1 MTSLRK
7 LLQIAIG
14 IAVLAIVVLLA
25 VVWRGIGLN
34 IDASRHEHEVTQP
47 AVQAMLLARFNVV
60 QIQQFLTDV
69 SATAD
74 EAGYDE
80 AKVQLDAARKNLQT
94 VATLQPDLGADVR
107 TIVTDVERFHG
118 VGLSMAQAYVSK
130 GREAGNAVMKA
141 KDVGFDDTA
150 KALTER
156 LDALESS
163 IAERAASAAA
173 AADAASLSSRNLS
186 VAIGG
191 LIALLMMAGGVIG
204 MRLLFRLLGGEPVQA
219 VEIANRVANNE
230 LDFPID
236 TVPGDQTSLIFTLKR
251 MQQNL
256 REQIARDRAISD
268 ENMRVKIALDNVST
282 GVMIADRA
290 RNIIYCNDAVKR
302 VLKDAEDDLRKVLPN
317 FNADNLVGQNIDQ
330 FHKNPK
336 HQADLLGG
344 AEQNL
349 RRKFANRSPSH
360 ASDRKPR
367 TIRRRGANR
376 LSGRMDGSHR
386 RSGVPA

>member
-1 MTSLRK
+1 
-7 LLQIAIG
+7 
-14 IAVLAIVVLLA
+14 
-25 VVWRGIGLN
+25 
-34 IDASRHEHEVTQP
+34 
-47 AVQAMLLARFNVV
+47 
-60 QIQQFLTDV
+60 
-69 SATAD
+69 
-74 EAGYDE
+74 
-80 AKVQLDAARKNLQT
+80 
-94 VATLQPDLGADVR
+94 
-107 TIVTDVERFHG
+107 
-118 VGLSMAQAYVSK
+118 
-130 GREAGNAVMKA
+130 
-141 KDVGFDDTA
+141 
-150 KALTER
+150 
-156 LDALESS
+156 
-163 IAERAASAAA
+163 
-173 AADAASLSSRNLS
+173 
-186 VAIGG
+186 
-191 LIALLMMAGGVIG
+191 
-204 MRLLFRLLGGEPVQA
+204 
-219 VEIANRVANNE
+219 
-230 LDFPID
+230 
-236 TVPGDQTSLIFTLKR
+236 
-251 MQQNL
+251 L